1 MTSRIKVDEIYSKT
15 AGVGVSFPQGF
26 TVAAGFGVTFSG
38 NVNVDGTVTLTSG
51 NFAGSAAGMTDLPTA
66 TPSRTYAYANFL

>member
-15 AGVGVSFPQGF
+15 AGVGVSFPQGL

-38 NVNVDGTVTLTSG
+38 DVKIDGTLTLTSG
-51 NFAGSAAGMTDLPTA
+51 NFSGDGSAITNLPSA
-66 TPSRTYAYANFL
+66 TPSRTYSYANIL

>member
-26 TVAAGFGVTFSG
+26 TVASGFGVTFSG
-38 NVNVDGTVTLTSG
+38 DVKIDGTLTLTSG
-51 NFAGSAAGMTDLPTA
+51 NFSGNGAAITNLPSA
-66 TPSRTYAYANFL
+66 TPSRTYSYANIL

>member
-1 MTSRIKVDEIYSKT
+1 MTSRIKVNEIYSKT

-38 NVNVDGTVTLTSG
+38 NVTIDSTMTLTSG
-51 NFAGSAAGMTDLPTA
+51 SFNGNGALITNLPTA
-66 TPSRTYAYANFL
+66 TPSRTYSYANIL